1 LELHFIVNGEKT
13 MPIGSPKP
21 QTIATKKYE
30 QKAGFVSKSY
40 KLRRELVDQFAA
52 ACEKAGTSQAAQL
65 TKMMK
70 DFIEEQNK
78 E

>member
-1 LELHFIVNGEKT
+1 
-13 MPIGSPKP
+13 MPVGSPKP

-40 KLRRELVDQFAA
+40 KLKRELVDQFAA
-52 ACEKAGTSQAAQL
+52 ACEKAGISQAAQL
-65 TKMMK
+65 TKMMNA
-70 DFIEEQNK
+70 FIEEQNN